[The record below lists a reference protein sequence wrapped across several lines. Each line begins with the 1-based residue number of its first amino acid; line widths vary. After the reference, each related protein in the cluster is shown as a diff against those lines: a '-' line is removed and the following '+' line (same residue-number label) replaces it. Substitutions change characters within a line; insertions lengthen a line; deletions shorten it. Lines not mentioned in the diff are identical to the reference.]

1 MLFDLAGQA
10 RQFHFLVDQVS
21 HGHQHFH
28 VTHQLRGGERSLC
41 RVVEPGGAFQLG
53 QLGQEAAVG
62 FQPLPVSATA
72 LGQQYV
78 QRLARGDIHFSTN
91 VPYRHDD
98 PLEPFDIAGS
108 GFVNAVAGRL
118 WPWLVHDRF
127 ATVAASPTRQWR
139 NTLPDLLADVGHH
152 RVGQAQDRFQHAYQ
166 GATGA
171 AFGFCTGAFIPQYWL
186 GELQVPVAV
195 LVPDELI
202 ERLGSVVKAE
212 LFQGFCH
219 LGFGLLQTRDDPAVG
234 Q

>member
-1 MLFDLAGQA
+1 M
-10 RQFHFLVDQVS
+10 
-21 HGHQHFH
+21 
-28 VTHQLRGGERSLC
+28 RGGERSLC

-186 GELQVPVAV
+186 GEFQVPVAV
-195 LVPDELI
+195 LIPDELI